1 MLLTGYLENLVPLPD
16 PSILSSYT
24 VSLNLKKKKKIYNTG
39 SSWGQF
45 ITLFLVSATFPLSYV
60 SADFVLSN
68 LDSIKFPPSPFQK
81 SVDGANDLDL
91 RLSYSPPALMGNQ
104 SL

>member
-1 MLLTGYLENLVPLPD
+1 M
-16 PSILSSYT
+16 I
-24 VSLNLKKKKKIYNTG
+24 IMG
-39 SSWGQF
+39 SKHHF
-45 ITLFLVSATFPLSYV
+45 ISYV

-91 RLSYSPPALMGNQ
+91 RLS
-104 SL
+104 

>member
-24 VSLNLKKKKKIYNTG
+24 VSLNLKIKKNLQYMIIMG
-39 SSWGQF
+39 SKHHF
-45 ITLFLVSATFPLSYV
+45 ISYV

-68 LDSIKFPPSPFQK
+68 LDSIKFPPSPNQK

>member
-24 VSLNLKKKKKIYNTG
+24 VSLNLKIKKNLQHMIIMG
-39 SSWGQF
+39 SKHHF
-45 ITLFLVSATFPLSYV
+45 ISYV

-68 LDSIKFPPSPFQK
+68 LDSIKFPPSRSQ
-81 SVDGANDLDL
+81 
-91 RLSYSPPALMGNQ
+91 LMVLMTWIYD
-104 SL
+104 SHTLLLH

>member
-1 MLLTGYLENLVPLPD
+1 M
-16 PSILSSYT
+16 I
-24 VSLNLKKKKKIYNTG
+24 IM
-39 SSWGQF
+39 F
-45 ITLFLVSATFPLSYV
+45 ISYV

-68 LDSIKFPPSPFQK
+68 LDSIKFPPSPNQK

>member
-1 MLLTGYLENLVPLPD
+1 M
-16 PSILSSYT
+16 I
-24 VSLNLKKKKKIYNTG
+24 IMG
-39 SSWGQF
+39 SKHYF
-45 ITLFLVSATFPLSYV
+45 ISYV

>member
-24 VSLNLKKKKKIYNTG
+24 VSLNLKKKKKNLQHMIIMG
-39 SSWGQF
+39 SKHHL
-45 ITLFLVSATFPLSYV
+45 ISYV

>member
-39 SSWGQF
+39 SSWGQN
-45 ITLFLVSATFPLSYV
+45 ITLYHTFLQILFYLILIPLSFPLPPTRSQLM
-60 SADFVLSN
+60 VLMTWIY
-68 LDSIKFPPSPFQK
+68 DS
-81 SVDGANDLDL
+81 LTL
-91 RLSYSPPALMGNQ
+91 LLH
-104 SL
+104 